1 MILQPLLFYF
11 DDCLGRRVWCK
22 KTNHICRKG
31 ILCDMKQ
38 NYVMS
43 NEAEG
48 ITDLLLLV
56 TKVADS

>member
-1 MILQPLLFYF
+1 M
-11 DDCLGRRVWCK
+11 VH

-31 ILCDMKQ
+31 IQCDRKQ
-38 NYVMS
+38 NYVD

-48 ITDLLLLV
+48 ITDLLLLE